1 MFFNSDN
8 ILTELKNNPLC
19 TRRPP
24 CGAVETKGRYANLA
38 KNRTASTGKPPVRVV
53 YKGVLPVL
61 AAVGAE
67 TSGASATKRVVRG
80 APPRG
85 IARLLN
91 YRLSRAARRS
101 SRPLTS
107 STIRKK
113 IKTRASGIIRLGL
126 FPLFCRGFSLY
137 YT

>member
-1 MFFNSDN
+1 MH
-8 ILTELKNNPLC
+8 TP
-19 TRRPP
+19 PP
-24 CGAVETKGRYANLA
+24 CGAVEIKGRYASLA

-61 AAVGAE
+61 AAVDAE
-67 TSGASATKRVVRG
+67 TSGASATKRIVRG

-91 YRLSRAARRS
+91 YRLSRAAV
-101 SRPLTS
+101 PFI
-107 STIRKK
+107 STLDKLDYPKK
-113 IKTRASGIIRLGL
+113 IKTRASETIRLCL
-126 FPLFCRGFSLY
+126 FPSFSRDLKII